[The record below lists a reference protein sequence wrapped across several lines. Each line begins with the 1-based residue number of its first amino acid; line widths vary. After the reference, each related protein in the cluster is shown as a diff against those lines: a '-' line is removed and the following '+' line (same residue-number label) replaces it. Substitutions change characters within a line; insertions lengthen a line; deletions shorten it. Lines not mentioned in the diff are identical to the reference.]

1 MILRGVMGN
10 INVKEAI
17 VKKKSTLSL
26 LLLLSLLLSLL

>member
-1 MILRGVMGN
+1 MGN

-26 LLLLSLLLSLL
+26 LLLLSLLWEM